1 MELSEFTILIADD
14 DLSLLKIYEKSLSV
28 EGYRLILVVNDKRA
42 LAELGKTPKD
52 LLILDH
58 GVLTILPLIE
68 LDYPKLPVIV
78 VSGNYEGLMKDYEK
92 KGFANVKVFYVKPES
107 MDVIKQKIREILKI
121 EDFQDR

>member
-42 LAELGKTPKD
+42 LAELGKTPID

-68 LDYPKLPVIV
+68 RDYPKLPVIV

-92 KGFANVKVFYVKPES
+92 KGL
-107 MDVIKQKIREILKI
+107 RT
-121 EDFQDR
+121 